1 MPLSPSMQEAPE
13 PCTVRAMAMRGTH
26 RDIEKTRERDERRR
40 AMVHARLDLAFKAVT
55 IFFAAISAAI
65 EVLTAL
71 RLA

>member
-13 PCTVRAMAMRGTH
+13 PCTVRAMAMRGRH
-26 RDIEKTRERDERRR
+26 RDVQKTREREEHRC

-55 IFFAAISAAI
+55 LLFAAISAAI